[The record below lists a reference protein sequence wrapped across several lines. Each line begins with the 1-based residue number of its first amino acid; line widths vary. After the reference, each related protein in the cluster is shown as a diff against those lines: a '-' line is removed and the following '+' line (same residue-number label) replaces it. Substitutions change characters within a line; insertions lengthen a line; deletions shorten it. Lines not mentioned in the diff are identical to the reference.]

1 VAGWVPDAEVHLAG
15 NVGGAA
21 RVGDTVH
28 RATGPW
34 TPAVHALLGYLA
46 GRVPHIPR
54 VLGYD
59 AQGREVLSYLPGHVL
74 DEEREQLSTPCR
86 SASRSCSTGSRPRP
100 RRATQAWPT

>member
-1 VAGWVPDAEVHLAG
+1 VVAYDEVHLAG
-15 NVGGAA
+15 NVGGAV

-34 TPAVHALLGYLA
+34 TPAVRALLAYLA

-59 AQGREVLSYLPGHVL
+59 DRGREVLSYLPGPDGRGRSL
-74 DEEREQLSTPCR
+74 TPA
-86 SASRSCSTGSRPRP
+86 ASRSTTSAMRAA
-100 RRATQAWPT
+100 RRSGRRVVASI